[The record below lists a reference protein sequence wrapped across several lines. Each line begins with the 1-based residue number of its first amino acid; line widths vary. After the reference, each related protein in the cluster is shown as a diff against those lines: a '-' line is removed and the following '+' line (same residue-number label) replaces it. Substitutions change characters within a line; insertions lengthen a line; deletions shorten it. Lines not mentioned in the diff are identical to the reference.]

1 MYFDFDDRRFE
12 TPTVEA
18 AMSWREQALL
28 SIFAHVLVVLA
39 VIFVPQMSFVRDAE
53 ARRADRLAELAEEQ
67 AALAALQREADTDR
81 PFVFVQPRVDLET
94 LDLPRLDAPLSDR
107 DRRAQSPSSSDDPLN
122 SLPNALGN
130 SSTLAE
136 ADDPDAGLDETPRI
150 GVLADANSPDPAD
163 VPDPDPAVDELLDAL
178 ADRPPSESADDPGP
192 GEDREP
198 EERTAEALDAEGSLV
213 VPRQS
218 GGPEDPD
225 PRSDADVKADG
236 LLGRAM
242 ANLEQYVR
250 RESFD
255 NQRGSIDQY
264 GPSIQF
270 DTKGVEFGPWVRR
283 FIAQIRRNWFIPY
296 AAFSM
301 HGNVVL
307 TFYVHTDGALTD
319 LTVQRPSAVGAFT
332 NSAFNALQS
341 SNPTQPLPPE
351 YPDDQAFFTVTF
363 YFNES
368 PPA

>member
-18 AMSWREQALL
+18 AMSWREQVLL
-28 SIFAHVLVVLA
+28 SIFAHALVILA
-39 VIFVPQMSFVRDAE
+39 IIFVPQMSFVRDAQ
-53 ARRADRLAELAEEQ
+53 ARRAERLAELAQEQ
-67 AALAALQREADTDR
+67 AVAAALQRPADTDR

-94 LDLPRLDAPLSDR
+94 PDPPRLDAPLSDT
-107 DRRAQSPSSSDDPLN
+107 DRQAQSPLSSDDPLN
-122 SLPNALGN
+122 NLPNALGN
-130 SSTLAE
+130 SSTFVE
-136 ADDPDAGLDETPRI
+136 TDDPDAGLDETPRI
-150 GVLADANSPDPAD
+150 GVPADANSPNPTD
-163 VPDPDPAVDELLDAL
+163 VPEPDSAVDDLLDVL

-192 GEDREP
+192 GERSEP
-198 EERTAEALDAEGSLV
+198 EDGSTEAVAAEGSLV
-213 VPRQS
+213 VPDQS

-225 PRSDADVKADG
+225 PQSEADLRADG

-242 ANLEQYVR
+242 ENLEDYVR
-250 RESFD
+250 RESFG
-255 NQRGSIDQY
+255 NLRGSTDQF
-264 GPSIQF
+264 GPWLQF

-307 TFYVHTDGALTD
+307 TFYVHKDGTLTD

-341 SNPTQPLPPE
+341 SNPTRPLPPE

-368 PPA
+368 PPV